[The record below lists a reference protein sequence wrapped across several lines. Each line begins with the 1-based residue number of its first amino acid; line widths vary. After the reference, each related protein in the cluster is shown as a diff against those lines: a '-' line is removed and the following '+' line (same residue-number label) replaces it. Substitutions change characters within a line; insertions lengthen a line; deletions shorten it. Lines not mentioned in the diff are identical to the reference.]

1 MKRFLQAMP
10 IWILLLLGSF
20 TFAQQA
26 SVWSGR
32 PSSDQTLR
40 VAVHLV
46 MLDVSVTDDKGR
58 FVRNLGKESF
68 QVYEDK
74 VQQPITFFS
83 SETAPVTWGL
93 VVDRSGSMSD
103 MKAVYDAA
111 AHMIDEGTGADEMF
125 LMTFSGKIDSVSD
138 LTLDRRVIQNAMF
151 GLHADG
157 TTALWDSLNSG
168 IDHLKNGKHRKKA
181 LLLITDGQDNRSV
194 LTFKRILDR
203 VRESDFVI
211 YTVGINTP
219 SGTFAKGS
227 AVRDQLAQLAEITGG
242 YAHFPTDIEK
252 CKETMSEISREV
264 SEQYA
269 IGYYPTNSNYDGQ
282 WRKLRVVV
290 TQPGTHLKYIART
303 RSGYYAM
310 QAGK

>member
-1 MKRFLQAMP
+1 
-10 IWILLLLGSF
+10 
-20 TFAQQA
+20 
-26 SVWSGR
+26 
-32 PSSDQTLR
+32 
-40 VAVHLV
+40 
-46 MLDVSVTDDKGR
+46 
-58 FVRNLGKESF
+58 
-68 QVYEDK
+68 
-74 VQQPITFFS
+74 
-83 SETAPVTWGL
+83 
-93 VVDRSGSMSD
+93 
-103 MKAVYDAA
+103 
-111 AHMIDEGTGADEMF
+111 
-125 LMTFSGKIDSVSD
+125 
-138 LTLDRRVIQNAMF
+138 MF

-227 AVRDQLAQLAEITGG
+227 AARDQLTQLAEITGG

-269 IGYYPTNSNYDGQ
+269 IGYYPTNSNYDSQ

-290 TQPGTHLKYIART
+290 TQPGKHLKYIART

-310 QAGK
+310 QSGK